1 MPDPT
6 GPEAA
11 ERDAREKVIEA
22 VSAVVGASQDMYCPT
37 QEDVERADAAL
48 VTSLTA
54 FRSAVRRAFAAEV
67 EKLKRAHAT
76 DCPYRES
83 ERHNCLCGARMFNE
97 GVAALARLG
106 EGDR

>member
-11 ERDAREKVIEA
+11 ERAAREKVIEA
-22 VSAVVGASQDMYCPT
+22 VSEVVGASQDMYCPT

-67 EKLKRAHAT
+67 RNIIVWSKLKNEHGVEMAV
-76 DCPYRES
+76 PY
-83 ERHNCLCGARMFNE
+83 NL
-97 GVAALARLG
+97 ALNDLDASVARLG
-106 EGDR
+106 EGA